1 MDLPKYPLPGPP
13 EPAGRDADWRLPAF
27 RLAVLAL
34 VVGCVA
40 VLGFAVAWRV
50 VGVGGLVALL
60 LLG

>member
-1 MDLPKYPLPGPP
+1 MDLPKYPLSTPP
-13 EPAGRDADWRLPAF
+13 EPPGRDVDRRLPAF

-34 VVGCVA
+34 VVGGCVA

-50 VGVGGLVALL
+50 AGGLVALL